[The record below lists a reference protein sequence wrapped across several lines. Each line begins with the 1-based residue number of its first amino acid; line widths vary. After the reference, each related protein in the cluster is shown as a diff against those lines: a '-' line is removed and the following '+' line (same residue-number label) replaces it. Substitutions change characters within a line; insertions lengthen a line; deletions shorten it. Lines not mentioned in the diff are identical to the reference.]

1 MLIGKNIFLTIKVK
15 FFFLTQWLKSIRY
28 YLNLRF
34 LLFDLFFSFVYFFLN
49 PYKISRKFLE
59 KKFNKKI
66 YDYGET
72 PIIEM
77 EKMINFFA
85 IPSNTTFLELGA
97 GRGKMSFWLYFFL
110 NSKVIAIEQVPIFVK
125 IANFFIKLF
134 KIKKI
139 EFLYNDFLTFAFDTK
154 DIDVI
159 YLYGTTLPTDKIIT
173 LINKFKKLSSS
184 VKIITISYTLDQY
197 DKDFIAEKSFD
208 ISFPWGKTKAYLNIK
223 GEKKCF

>member
-1 MLIGKNIFLTIKVK
+1 MSIGKSIFLTIRVK
-15 FFFLTQWLKSIRY
+15 FFFFTHFLKSIKY

-34 LLFDLFFSFVYFFLN
+34 LLFDLLFSLAYFFLN
-49 PYKISRKFLE
+49 PYRISRKFLE

-77 EKMINFFA
+77 EKMIKFFK

-97 GRGKMSFWLYFFL
+97 GRGKMSFWLYFFFKC
-110 NSKVIAIEQVPIFVK
+110 KVIAIEQIPIFVK

-134 KIKKI
+134 RIKKI
-139 EFLYNDFLTFAFDTK
+139 EFLCKDMFTFDLK
-154 DIDVI
+154 DVDII
-159 YLYGTTLPTDKIIT
+159 YLYGTTLPTDEIKT
-173 LINKFKKLSSS
+173 LINKFKKLSAR
-184 VKIITISYTLDQY
+184 VKIITISYTLNQY
-197 DKDFIAEKSFD
+197 DKDFISEKSFD